1 MIEEDWMDRKRQ
13 DFLLR
18 SRKTR
23 NKVDCLH
30 ANEMDAAS
38 IENVGT
44 YVEENRIS
52 FFGLISVRAYY
63 KRTEYPTLA
72 GLVNNIQSVKEYW
85 RHCTCVFGYTFSE
98 SLKGRTV
105 FMSIFF

>member
-1 MIEEDWMDRKRQ
+1 MIEEDWMDHKSLIVKSKKKTG

-30 ANEMDAAS
+30 ANKMDAAS

-44 YVEENRIS
+44 YVEENKMS
-52 FFGLISVRAYY
+52 NWF
-63 KRTEYPTLA
+63 LA
-72 GLVNNIQSVKEYW
+72 
-85 RHCTCVFGYTFSE
+85 
-98 SLKGRTV
+98 
-105 FMSIFF
+105 

>member
-30 ANEMDAAS
+30 ANKMDAAS

-44 YVEENRIS
+44 YVEENKMS
-52 FFGLISVRAYY
+52 NWF
-63 KRTEYPTLA
+63 LA
-72 GLVNNIQSVKEYW
+72 
-85 RHCTCVFGYTFSE
+85 
-98 SLKGRTV
+98 
-105 FMSIFF
+105 